1 MIPYAKPSIN
11 HQDRKAVLDVLKT
24 DFLTQGPKVEEFE
37 KAICKQ
43 VKAKYCITTNSATSA
58 LHLACIALGIK
69 QNDLVYVS
77 AITFVA
83 SANCAKLLGAKL
95 ELVDINLSDYNIS
108 IDNLKEKLARAKKTN
123 KLPKLLIVTHMAGY
137 PCDMIQINKLA
148 KIYKFKVIEDAS
160 HAFGSYYLNH
170 PVGNCQYS
178 NLTVFS
184 FHAIKNITTG
194 EGGCIVTNSP
204 ALNTNCLLLRSQG
217 ISRNKKFLKEKKLPG
232 FYYEAINL
240 GFNFRLTDI
249 QASLG
254 ISQLSRLNEF
264 KHQRNQLLKRYIRNL
279 KKIDVVTIPNYKN
292 INTFFHLFIIRTKN
306 NRNELF
312 DYLKKN
318 KIATNL
324 NYIPL
329 YKFSLYKTNSTLK
342 NSEIYFD
349 QAISLPLFFNLKINQ
364 VDKICNEIKKFY
376 NRHNSSS

>member
-11 HQDRKAVLDVLKT
+11 NQDRKAVLDVLKT

-37 KAICKQ
+37 EAICKQ
-43 VKAKYCITTNSATSA
+43 VKAKYCIATNSATSA
-58 LHLACIALGIK
+58 LHLACIALGIQK
-69 QNDLVYVS
+69 NDLVYVS

-83 SANCAKLLGAKL
+83 SANCAKLLGAKI

-108 IDNLKEKLARAKKTN
+108 IDDLKKKLIQAKKAN
-123 KLPKLLIVTHMAGY
+123 KLPKLIIVTHMAGY
-137 PCDMIQINKLA
+137 PCDMLQINKLA

-160 HAFGSYYLNH
+160 HAFGSYYLKH

-194 EGGCIVTNSP
+194 EGGCLVTNSTT
-204 ALNTNCLLLRSQG
+204 LRKICLLLRSQG
-217 ISRNKKFLKEKKLPG
+217 ITRDKKFLKEKKHPS

-240 GFNFRLTDI
+240 GFNYRLSDI

-254 ISQLSRLNEF
+254 ISQLSRLNDF
-264 KHQRNQLLKRYIRNL
+264 KHQRNKLLERYILNL
-279 KKIDVVTIPNYKN
+279 KSIDEVTIPSYKN
-292 INTFFHLFIIRTKN
+292 INAFFHLFIIRVKN
-306 NRNELF
+306 KRNKLF

-318 KIATNL
+318 KIITNL

-329 YKFSLYKTNSTLK
+329 YKFPLYKMHSTLK
-342 NSEIYFD
+342 NSEMYFD
-349 QAISLPLFFNLKINQ
+349 QAISIPLFFNLKIKQ

-376 NRHNSSS
+376 NRHNNSS